1 MSVSYSPSHPDFVV
15 EFKSGEFTS
24 FLKTCRNFAQ
34 GETLTVLSNL
44 TRSPKAYSS
53 VQCGRGPEDNVELNS
68 DFVFGKYLPLPKS
81 CFPDTAQVNHS
92 CEPNIVFDLSS
103 ADSSKWHVRALKDI
117 EAGSPVTFFYPSTE
131 WDMDQAF
138 DCRCGTKSCLG
149 RIQGAKYLTVE
160 ELLRHGTWA
169 NPWILE
175 LMESK

>member
-15 EFKSGEFTS
+15 EFKSGEFAS
-24 FLKTCRNFAQ
+24 FLKTCRSFAQ

-44 TRSPKAYSS
+44 TRCPKAYSS

-68 DFVFGKYLPLPKS
+68 DFVF
-81 CFPDTAQVNHS
+81 VNHS

-103 ADSSKWHVRALKDI
+103 ADPSEWHVRTLKDI
-117 EAGSPVTFFYPSTE
+117 EVGSPVTFFYPSTE

-160 ELLRHGTWA
+160 ELLRHGRWA
-169 NPWILE
+169 NPWIPE